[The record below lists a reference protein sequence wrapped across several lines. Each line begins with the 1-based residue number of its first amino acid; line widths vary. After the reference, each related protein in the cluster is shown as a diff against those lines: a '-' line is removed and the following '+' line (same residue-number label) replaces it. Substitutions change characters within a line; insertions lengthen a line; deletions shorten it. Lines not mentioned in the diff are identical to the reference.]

1 MKLLRP
7 IFTTLL
13 LIATLATVGCEK
25 PAPLPEERPIVV
37 NYAALDGA
45 WQLTYWQG
53 RSLEENSLLY
63 IEFDRSERCFTMWDN
78 FDSMYATPT
87 TGTFT
92 IAEEEDGTYTLS
104 GTYDHGVGDWSYSY
118 AVKIMSNGDKMQ
130 WRARGKSEVMDF
142 ERIDEIPE
150 LN

>member
-37 NYAALDGA
+37 NYASIEGA
-45 WQLTYWQG
+45 WQLTHWQG
-53 RSLEENSLLY
+53 APLDANSYLY
-63 IEFDRSERCFTMWDN
+63 IEFDRSERRFTMWDN

-118 AVKIMSNGDKMQ
+118 AVKIMNNGDSMQ
-130 WRARGKSEVMDF
+130 WHARGGPDLMVF

-150 LN
+150 LY